1 MEVALPRLS
10 RDVAVRFL
18 GAHARLVQLASAEG
32 LRDRAR
38 ALVARLEAATSEAD
52 AESIAREIRAGGDA
66 RDVDLLRAIAG
77 TVRWGE
83 SFGLSEG
90 ERFAAGANGAP
101 FPQSR
106 VMATLELSSCA
117 LRGEQFGAAFWGA
130 IGEPIV
136 ADARR

>member
-1 MEVALPRLS
+1 MPEPRIEPEIVLGLS

-90 ERFAAGANGAP
+90 ERADEWRDAP
-101 FPQSR
+101 RRLVRSLQVLDR
-106 VMATLELSSCA
+106 LE
-117 LRGEQFGAAFWGA
+117 
-130 IGEPIV
+130 
-136 ADARR
+136 